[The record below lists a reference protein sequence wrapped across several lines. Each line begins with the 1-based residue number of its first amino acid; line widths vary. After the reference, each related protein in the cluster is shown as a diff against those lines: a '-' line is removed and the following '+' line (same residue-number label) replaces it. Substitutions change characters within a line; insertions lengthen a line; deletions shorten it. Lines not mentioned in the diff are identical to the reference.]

1 MQPACETCPGDDWRF
16 GPVRVWR
23 RSHRPGDRGEPQ
35 ARQLLSA
42 ALQVDAAAVPVR
54 REERGRPWLDQP
66 FARYGTGWS
75 HSGDQLLVALGEN
88 VRLGV
93 DLERIRARPRM
104 LEIARRYFHA
114 DEVAALDDAPSG
126 QARELLFFRLWCA
139 KEALLKAHGHGISF
153 GLHRL
158 AFADGPQGLRL
169 RWCDPALG
177 RAGQW
182 HLHEWLAA
190 PGYRAALAWYSI

>member
-1 MQPACETCPGDDWRF
+1 MQKACGMGQGDDWRF
-16 GPVRVWR
+16 GPVQVWR
-23 RSHRPGDRGEPQ
+23 RPHRPGDRGEPQ
-35 ARQLLSA
+35 ARQLLA
-42 ALQVDAAAVPVR
+42 PALHVDAASLPIR
-54 REERGRPWLDQP
+54 REARGRPWLDQP

-93 DLERIRARPRM
+93 DLERICERPRM
-104 LEIARRYFHA
+104 LEIAHRYFHP
-114 DEVAALDDAPSG
+114 DEVAALEALSG
-126 QARELLFFRLWCA
+126 QAREMLFFRLWCA

-158 AFADGPQGLRL
+158 AFADGPHGLQL

-177 RAGQW
+177 RAERW